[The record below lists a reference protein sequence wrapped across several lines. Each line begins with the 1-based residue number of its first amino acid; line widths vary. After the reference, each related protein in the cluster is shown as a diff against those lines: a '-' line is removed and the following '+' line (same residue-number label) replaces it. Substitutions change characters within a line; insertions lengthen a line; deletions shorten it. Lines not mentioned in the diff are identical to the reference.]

1 MQISK
6 QTAKNYA
13 QALSESLSGDI
24 TLHEALLNEIE
35 VINESF
41 NQVKTIWEVFNNPAI
56 STDEKKK
63 LIKRIFEGKMNAKL
77 LNFLFLLVDKKRFN
91 LLPEIQNQFVV
102 IVNKLKNIVLA
113 EVSSAVE
120 LDTESIQKLKQRLEN
135 ILTKNGK
142 VTIETKLEPAL
153 IGGLVVKIN
162 DLIYDGSIKGKLE
175 GLKRRLG

>member
-13 QALSESLSGDI
+13 QALSESLSGDV
-24 TLHEALLNEIE
+24 TLHETVLNEVKI
-35 VINESF
+35 INESF
-41 NQVKTIWEVFNNPAI
+41 NQVRTIWGVFNNPAI
-56 STDEKKK
+56 STAKKK
-63 LIKRIFEGKMNAKL
+63 ELIKRTFEGKINAKL
-77 LNFLFLLVDKKRFN
+77 LNFLFLLIDKKRFN
-91 LLPEIQNQFVV
+91 LLSEIQNQFIV
-102 IVNKLKNIVLA
+102 IVNKLKNIVVA

-135 ILTKNGK
+135 ILTKNEK

-153 IGGLVVKIN
+153 IGGLIVRIN

-175 GLKRRLG
+175 ALKGRLG